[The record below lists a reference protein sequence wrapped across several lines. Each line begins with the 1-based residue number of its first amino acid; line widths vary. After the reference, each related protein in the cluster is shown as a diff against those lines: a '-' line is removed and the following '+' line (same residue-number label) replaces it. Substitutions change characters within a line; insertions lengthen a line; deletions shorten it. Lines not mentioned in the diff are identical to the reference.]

1 MEQEHIE
8 QEHMEP
14 EQMKGKQREQKSM
27 EGNLMKQDRLRL
39 VKFSGLCLAVAE
51 GIGKN
56 GQSRWSRR

>member
-1 MEQEHIE
+1 
-8 QEHMEP
+8 MEP